1 MPTILEKTQEA
12 ARLEDEARSLAA
24 RIVAAG
30 QPPGASEE
38 ALLDSETA
46 GVLIKL
52 AEMRARLIDR
62 DVLDDRLGEL
72 ADIEA
77 GVLEELRALPDLSFP
92 DIMARLTEAAQ
103 HGVARIDQHQEQFKL
118 FLAEHAANAWRQ
130 AVVDLMPMA
139 PPARLAGE

>member
-1 MPTILEKTQEA
+1 M
-12 ARLEDEARSLAA
+12 
-24 RIVAAG
+24 AAG

-77 GVLEELRALPDLSFP
+77 DIEAGVLEEIRALPDPSFP
-92 DIMARLTEAAQ
+92 AIMARLTEAAQ